1 MEVERILGKRK
12 TIIVRDSYCT
22 LNKNLSTGFSRKMS
36 EATVI
41 VCGQDNDP
49 ASCSRMN
56 PNLFALCVCLPLFF
70 PLLCFLFVHRKTY
83 FSGALSRCT
92 ENAGGEIFRRR
103 QSTNPNVGGTSA
115 SGVEM
120 EVVQRP
126 ADPLVS
132 LTFADPNGADADVGG
147 TFALKHTQTGHSLS
161 ADVNGTPGQLCT
173 LKNSG
178 EPCQFQADGG
188 GRWKLVKTKR

>member
-1 MEVERILGKRK
+1 M
-12 TIIVRDSYCT
+12 
-22 LNKNLSTGFSRKMS
+22 
-36 EATVI
+36 I